1 MTAHHRHRPH
11 LLAHWRPLAARAR
24 RSELE
29 ASEALDLLQQALPAL
44 SPSRLSRWA
53 PPLMARAVRPEQRR
67 QAIREAARW
76 LRDRNAHRLAYQL
89 LLELPWPQE
98 SPELYLLKGVLER
111 HLGEQRQALISLAI
125 ALAHGPHHGLACYEL
140 GELHRS
146 LGQFDQATAWLLAA
160 LRSAPQHRWIHNAL
174 QFTRFS
180 PSLLPAVEAEYRQ
193 HCARHPQDAM
203 ALHLLASLQLRL
215 ERKGEAIASSR
226 RAVRLDLG
234 PRQAW
239 LAPPEQQAEPPDFI
253 IIGVP
258 KGGTSS
264 LLSWL
269 GTHPQLW
276 VHPRKELHFFNGA
289 WEQGEEWYRA
299 QFPQFLH
306 GSGILRGEAT
316 PNYFLDPRV
325 PARLAA
331 VAPRARLILL
341 LRDPLQR
348 AISWIEHLRR
358 HEGLQGSTAALLLAE
373 LAQLERD
380 PTALLHDADPPPGP
394 QALRGSCYDPA
405 LRRWQR
411 LCGNPMQILHSEDLF
426 QHPEATLQRCA
437 RFLGVADSWQHPP
450 LRAQNTNPR
459 GQQPLDPATS
469 QRLQGV
475 LAAWNEQWRQGTPI
489 PHQDEQTPI

>member
-1 MTAHHRHRPH
+1 MSAISSHRRD
-11 LLAHWRPLAARAR
+11 LLGRWQPLAARAR
-24 RSELE
+24 RGDLE
-29 ASEALDLLQQALPAL
+29 AHEALELLQRALPGL
-44 SPSRLSRWA
+44 PSSRLSHWA
-53 PPLMARAVRPEQRR
+53 PPLFGRAVRADQRR
-67 QAIREAARW
+67 QAIGEAARW

-125 ALAHGPHHGLACYEL
+125 ALAHPPHHGLACYEL

-146 LGQFDQATAWLLAA
+146 LGQFDQAAAWLLAA
-160 LRSAPQHRWIHNAL
+160 LRSAPQHHWIHIAL

-180 PSLLPAVEAEYRQ
+180 TALLPAVEAEYQR

-215 ERKGEAIASSR
+215 ERQAEAIASSR

-234 PRQAW
+234 PRQTW
-239 LAPPEQQAEPPDFI
+239 LAPPEEEADPPDFI

-276 VHPRKELHFFNGA
+276 VHPRKELHFFNDA
-289 WEQGEEWYRA
+289 WEQGEAWYRA
-299 QFPQFLH
+299 QFPQFRA

-325 PARLAA
+325 PARIAA

-358 HEGLQGSTAALLLAE
+358 HEGLQGSTAELLLAE
-373 LAQLERD
+373 LALLE
-380 PTALLHDADPPPGP
+380 HNHHVIHGEADPAPGP
-394 QALRGSCYDPA
+394 QALLGSCYDPA
-405 LRRWQR
+405 LLRWQR
-411 LCGNPMQILHSEDLF
+411 LCSNPMQILHSEDLF
-426 QHPEATLQRCA
+426 AQPEATLQRCA
-437 RFLGVADSWQHPP
+437 RFLGVVADWHHPP
-450 LRAQNTNPR
+450 LLAQNTNPR
-459 GQQPLDPATS
+459 GRQALDAATTEH
-469 QRLQGV
+469 LEGF
-475 LAAWNEQWRQGTPI
+475 LAAWNQRWRQAMGTI
-489 PHQDEQTPI
+489 ARSQAS